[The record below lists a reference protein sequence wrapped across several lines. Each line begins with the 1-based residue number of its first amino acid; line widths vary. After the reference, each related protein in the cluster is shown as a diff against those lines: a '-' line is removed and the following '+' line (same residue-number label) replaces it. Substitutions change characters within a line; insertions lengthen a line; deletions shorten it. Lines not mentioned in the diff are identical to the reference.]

1 MDKLIQTIQDEINNI
16 MKSKIAQKSDKQL
29 WAYDKMKTPYE
40 LVVKMYAVYQNEYLS
55 MKDVGKRYGL
65 TANGVNKAFD
75 SWGFKTRTCREGQL
89 KHHDDK
95 ESDIK
100 NGISEKEF
108 CQKYNTHE
116 NTYYRYRKN
125 LGMTGRKE
133 RSCENQMD
141 LDIKNGMTLSEYK
154 NKYNV
159 QNNAY
164 FSRKRKLKKDLV
176 D

>member
-1 MDKLIQTIQDEINNI
+1 
-16 MKSKIAQKSDKQL
+16 
-29 WAYDKMKTPYE
+29 
-40 LVVKMYAVYQNEYLS
+40 
-55 MKDVGKRYGL
+55 
-65 TANGVNKAFD
+65 
-75 SWGFKTRTCREGQL
+75 L
-89 KHHDDK
+89 KNHDDK

-100 NGISEKEF
+100 NGMSEKEF

-164 FSRKRKLKKDLV
+164 FSRKRKLKKHLAD
-176 D
+176 